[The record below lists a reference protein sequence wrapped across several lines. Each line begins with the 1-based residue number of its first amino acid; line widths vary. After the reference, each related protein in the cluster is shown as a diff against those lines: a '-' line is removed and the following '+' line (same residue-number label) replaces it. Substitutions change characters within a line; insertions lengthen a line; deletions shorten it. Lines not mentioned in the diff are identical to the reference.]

1 MARRAGWV
9 LLGLV
14 GCAPSATYLDCV
26 GPMTG
31 SWTADGPAPLEG
43 DLLDDGTLSMTFYD
57 VDGAVFAQGSAQ
69 VNQTNGLSGV
79 AGEMDLS
86 GLLDPETCEIQ
97 GSWLTPDGS
106 AGDWGLGG

>member
-1 MARRAGWV
+1 MARRFGW
-9 LLGLV
+9 LILGAV

-31 SWTADGPAPLEG
+31 TWTADGPAPLEG

-57 VDGAVFAQGSAQ
+57 ADGAVFAQGSAQ

-79 AGEMDLS
+79 AGDMDLS
-86 GLLDPETCEIQ
+86 GLLDPAVCEFQ
-97 GSWLTPDGS
+97 GSWRTPDGS
-106 AGDWGLGG
+106 EGDWGLGG